1 MKCEEE
7 AKPITMKRTTKSI
20 FVNSLFLYKVLFRL
34 NVLFYI
40 LHCMEILTA
49 KNVQFSCLN
58 QRCILAFSIRSN
70 RTQVVGVK
78 YQVSAAKVA
87 ANLLQQGIN
96 ILTGL
101 LPFPSSSS
109 SSIDSTFFFKH
120 FTKWFSRNTLMPL
133 DYPLM
138 MEQKIIEILV
148 TFTVKSVRI
157 IFTFTNIFFPDS
169 IDSRGG

>member
-1 MKCEEE
+1 
-7 AKPITMKRTTKSI
+7 MKRTNKSF

-40 LHCMEILTA
+40 LHCMEIFTA

-58 QRCILAFSIRSN
+58 QRCILALSIRSN

-96 ILTGL
+96 ILTGW
-101 LPFPSSSS
+101 LPFLSSSS
-109 SSIDSTFFFKH
+109 SSVDSTFFFKH
-120 FTKWFSRNTLMPL
+120 FTKWFSRNTF
-133 DYPLM
+133 YA
-138 MEQKIIEILV
+138 
-148 TFTVKSVRI
+148 
-157 IFTFTNIFFPDS
+157 
-169 IDSRGG
+169 SRLSFDDGAENY